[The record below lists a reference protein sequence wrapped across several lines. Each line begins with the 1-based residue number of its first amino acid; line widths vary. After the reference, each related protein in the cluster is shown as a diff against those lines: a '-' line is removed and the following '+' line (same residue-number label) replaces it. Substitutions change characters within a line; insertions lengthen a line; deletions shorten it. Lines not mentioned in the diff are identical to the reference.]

1 LQNYSKIFALIG
13 KQKGAV
19 NMAEPLLTLARIGKV
34 YGDKTA
40 LHDVNFSIYPGEF
53 IALVGMSG
61 GGKST
66 ILRLIAQLE
75 QPTSGQ
81 IKYADPDMVTRVMF
95 QNDRLLPWMTNVQN
109 LSFKSND
116 KVQQARAK
124 AMLKTVGLQDFP
136 DSYPSSLSGG
146 QKQRL
151 ALGRALMADPQLL
164 LLDEPLG
171 ALDALTRRK
180 MQDSITEICQ
190 QQHLTTLLI
199 THDVEE
205 AARMADRVIV
215 VKDGTNV
222 YEADGAKG
230 KMPPPSGR
238 FQKTC

>member
-1 LQNYSKIFALIG
+1 MS
-13 KQKGAV
+13 
-19 NMAEPLLTLARIGKV
+19 EPLLTLERIGKV
-34 YGDKTA
+34 YGAKMA
-40 LHDVNFSIYPGEF
+40 LHDVNFSLYPGEF

-75 QPTSGQ
+75 APTSGEITFAQ
-81 IKYADPDMVTRVMF
+81 ADMVTRVMF
-95 QNDRLLPWMTNVQN
+95 QNDRLLPWLTNVQN
-109 LSFKSND
+109 LSFKSSD
-116 KVQQARAK
+116 PTQQARAL
-124 AMLKTVGLQDFP
+124 AMLETIGLADFANG
-136 DSYPSSLSGG
+136 YPSALSGG

-180 MQDSITEICQ
+180 MQASIAKICHDQ
-190 QQHLTTLLI
+190 QLTTLLI

-215 VKDGTNV
+215 IKDGTNI

-230 KMPPPSGR
+230 QDAATIGTVAERVLEVILNPATPARG
-238 FQKTC
+238 

>member
-1 LQNYSKIFALIG
+1 MNA
-13 KQKGAV
+13 
-19 NMAEPLLTLARIGKV
+19 LLTLDRIGKV
-34 YGDKTA
+34 YGNKTA

-75 QPTSGQ
+75 QPTSGHVH
-81 IKYADPDMVTRVMF
+81 YADDNMVTRVMF
-95 QNDRLLPWMTNVQN
+95 QNDRLLPWMNNLQN
-109 LSFKSND
+109 LSFNSKASH
-116 KVQQARAK
+116 QQARARE
-124 AMLKTVGLQDFP
+124 MLTTVGLEDFATG
-136 DSYPSSLSGG
+136 YPNALSGG

-180 MQDSITEICQ
+180 MQDSIATICAEQ
-190 QQHLTTLLI
+190 QLTTLLI

-215 VKDGTNV
+215 VKNGTNV

-230 KMPPPSGR
+230 RDAATIGTVSEQVLDVILNP
-238 FQKTC
+238 TTV

>member
-1 LQNYSKIFALIG
+1 MMTNT
-13 KQKGAV
+13 
-19 NMAEPLLTLARIGKV
+19 PLLTLERIGKV
-34 YGDKTA
+34 YGTKVA

-75 QPTSGQ
+75 APTSGNLS
-81 IKYADPDMVTRVMF
+81 YADPDMTTRVMF

-109 LSFKSND
+109 LSFHAAD
-116 KVQQARAK
+116 KAQQARAQ
-124 AMLKTVGLQDFP
+124 AMLQTVGLTDFA
-136 DSYPSSLSGG
+136 DGYPSALSGG

-180 MQDSITEICQ
+180 MQDSIAQICRE
-190 QQHLTTLLI
+190 QHLTTLLI

-222 YEADGAKG
+222 YEADCAKG
-230 KMPPPSGR
+230 QDAATIGTVSEQVLDVILTPTTTTTVHS
-238 FQKTC
+238 

>member
-1 LQNYSKIFALIG
+1 
-13 KQKGAV
+13 
-19 NMAEPLLTLARIGKV
+19 MTEPLVTLARLGKV

-75 QPTSGQ
+75 QPTSGT
-81 IKYADPDMVTRVMF
+81 IHYAKKAMVTRVMF

-109 LSFKSND
+109 LSFKSSD
-116 KVQQARAK
+116 KTQQNRAK
-124 AMLKTVGLQDFP
+124 AMLETVGLADFA

-180 MQDSITEICQ
+180 MQDSITQICE

-230 KMPPPSGR
+230 KDAATIATVSEDVLGVILNTA
-238 FQKTC
+238 QEV

>member
-1 LQNYSKIFALIG
+1 
-13 KQKGAV
+13 
-19 NMAEPLLTLARIGKV
+19 MPEPLLTLERIGKV

-75 QPTSGQ
+75 QPTDGRIQ
-81 IKYADPDMVTRVMF
+81 YRDAKMVTRVMF
-95 QNDRLLPWMTNVQN
+95 QNDRLLPWMTNLQN
-109 LSFKSND
+109 LSFNSKD
-116 KVQQARAK
+116 KRQQQRAT
-124 AMLKTVGLQDFP
+124 AMLATVGLQDFAAG
-136 DSYPSSLSGG
+136 YPNALSGG

-180 MQDSITEICQ
+180 MQDSIAAICAE
-190 QQHLTTLLI
+190 QHLTTLLI

-215 VKDGTNV
+215 VKDGTNI

-230 KMPPPSGR
+230 QDPATIGTVAEQVLSVILTPASV
-238 FQKTC
+238 

>member
-1 LQNYSKIFALIG
+1 
-13 KQKGAV
+13 
-19 NMAEPLLTLARIGKV
+19 MPEPLLTLNRIAKH
-34 YGDKTA
+34 YGTKTA

-75 QPTSGQ
+75 QPSAGTIS
-81 IKYADPDMVTRVMF
+81 YTDSNLVTRVMF
-95 QNDRLLPWMTNVQN
+95 QNDRLLPWLTNLEN
-109 LSFKSND
+109 LSFKN
-116 KVQQARAK
+116 KAKQARASQ
-124 AMLKTVGLQDFP
+124 MLETVGLKAFADT
-136 DSYPSSLSGG
+136 YPGALSGG

-151 ALGRALMADPQLL
+151 ALGRALMADPELL

-171 ALDALTRRK
+171 ALDALTRRE
-180 MQDSITEICQ
+180 MQALISRICTEQ
-190 QQHLTTLLI
+190 DLTTLLI

-215 VKDGTNV
+215 VKDGTNM

-230 KMPPPSGR
+230 QSPAAIAAVSEQVLQVILGPD
-238 FQKTC
+238 QALV